1 MLFFN
6 TGTGEDTTAII
17 GSQVFLFIQNLFLGF
32 NPIIQTKFIIC
43 IISIMRYII
52 MQINYA
58 NATNLFG
65 GKMSI
70 SEKSIFEKI
79 SLFSIILL
87 LSNVIFFFSGALA
100 ERATI
105 AEMDNVCQNWLL
117 LNADLDQSWRGI
129 DNPKITSIDNIE
141 ENGLLIGRIYNLSP
155 DGFVVVPALKEMP
168 PIMTYSDKYALGIEQ
183 DQGMR
188 ALIEEVISSRMNNFV
203 EAYGDIDAI
212 LPINRGEL
220 LPGQKFRDLW
230 DRYALD
236 QKDFIAELKSGSFVE
251 RSESVGPLLTTSW
264 HQGYPYNMFCP
275 SGYGG
280 QRCVVGCTATAAAQ
294 ILYYWQW
301 PSEGRDS
308 YSYYW
313 GGDNSCDTSTTGIG
327 LSADF
332 SDPYIYDTTPENLA
346 ELSYEVGIAYR
357 MDYGVCGS
365 GAYMEPGVSVL
376 PQYFKY
382 KPLISKRTRSSYA
395 SADDWYYSIKEEID
409 AGRPMHYGISRH
421 SIVCDGYRELG
432 GIKYYH
438 MNYGWGGS
446 MNSWF
451 AIDDVYCSWDGC
463 NYLSEFY
470 IFNIEPCWV
479 WPSSDATFGAVPF
492 EVNLTTETEYAV
504 DNWSWDFGDGN
515 TVSGDYATAQHT
527 YNSPGTY
534 NIKVDIESDGEIY
547 SATRPKYIIVV
558 ADTISA
564 GIGFGEIGDIV
575 EIPIFGNN
583 TIPVSKIIMPVSYSG
598 GIGLRYDSCSAVG
611 CRTEDLLL
619 SGGSIGSGFL
629 KFEFMEN
636 GAFLEPG
643 SGLLLKAYFTVLSG
657 TATQTATIST
667 NNIGSIYP
675 LFKNNNSGLEYNPA
689 SNSGSVYFRE
699 VYGDTNCDDA
709 INILDVIQIINYI
722 YKQGPAAIPP
732 HVANIN
738 GDAVI
743 NILDVIYL
751 INYIYKDGPDPIT
764 M

>member
-1 MLFFN
+1 MSSFI
-6 TGTGEDTTAII
+6 TGTGEDTQAQTS
-17 GSQVFLFIQNLFLGF
+17 SQVFLFIQNLFLGF
-32 NPIIQTKFIIC
+32 SPITQTKFSIC
-43 IISIMRYII
+43 IISIMLYII
-52 MQINYA
+52 MQINHA
-58 NATNLFG
+58 NATSLFG
-65 GKMSI
+65 GKMSN
-70 SEKSIFEKI
+70 SEKSIFEKQSVI
-79 SLFSIILL
+79 LIILL
-87 LSNVIFFFSGALA
+87 LSNLIFFFSGALA

-117 LNADLDQSWRGI
+117 LNADLDQSWRTG
-129 DNPKITSIDNIE
+129 DNPEIINIENIE
-141 ENGLLIGRIYNLSP
+141 ESGLLLGRIYNLSP

-168 PIMTYSDKYALGIEQ
+168 PIMTYSDKYSLGIEQ

-188 ALIEEVISSRMNNFV
+188 ALIEEFISSRMDNFV
-203 EAYGDIDAI
+203 EVYGDIDAI
-212 LPINRGEL
+212 LPTNRGEL
-220 LPGQKFRDLW
+220 LPGQKDRDLW
-230 DRYALD
+230 NRYSLD
-236 QKDFIAELKSGSFVE
+236 QEAFISELKGGSFVE

-264 HQGYPYNMFCP
+264 HQGYPYNMYCP
-275 SGYGG
+275 TGYDD
-280 QRCVVGCTATAAAQ
+280 RNCVVGCTATAAAQ

-301 PSEGRDS
+301 PSEGRES

-313 GGDNSCDTSTTGIG
+313 GGDNSCDTSTAGMG

-395 SADDWYYSIKEEID
+395 SADEWYYSIKEEID

-421 SIVCDGYRELG
+421 AIVCDGYREIG

-479 WPSSDATFGAVPF
+479 WPTSDATFGAVPF

-504 DNWSWDFGDGN
+504 DNWDWDFGDG
-515 TVSGDYATAQHT
+515 TTISGDYSIAQHI
-527 YNSPGTY
+527 YNSAGTY
-534 NIKVDIESDGEIY
+534 NLKVDIESDGETY
-547 SATRPKYIIVV
+547 SATRPEYIIVV

-564 GIGFGEIGDIV
+564 GTGFGEIGDIV
-575 EIPIFGNN
+575 EVPIFGNN
-583 TIPVSKIIMPVSYSG
+583 TIPLNKIVMPVAYSG
-598 GIGLRYDSCSAVG
+598 GIGLKYDSCSTAG
-611 CRTEDLLL
+611 CRTEDFLL

-629 KFEFMEN
+629 KFEFIGN
-636 GAFLEPG
+636 GSFLEPG
-643 SGLLLKAYFTVLSG
+643 SGFLLKTYFTVLSG
-657 TATQTATIST
+657 SGDQSATIST
-667 NNIGSIYP
+667 NNIGAIYP

-689 SNSGSVYFRE
+689 SKSGSVYFPGI
-699 VYGDTNCDDA
+699 YGDTNNDDA
-709 INILDVIQIINYI
+709 INILDVIYIINFI
-722 YKQGPAAIPP
+722 YKHGPEAIPP
-732 HVANIN
+732 HVANVN
-738 GDAVI
+738 GDEAI
-743 NILDVIYL
+743 NILDVVYL
-751 INYIYKDGPDPIT
+751 INYIYKGGPEPIT